1 MENLKVLKKLIKLLP
16 VFILLLCCEESNK
29 EEKQQI
35 NTDSKVI
42 NYSELN
48 LESIYKIQ
56 NYNQID
62 NWMNYIELSEFIEQL
77 NLNDFS
83 SVIDNKKYLIRFF
96 NVIKNTIPLD
106 INKPEIKSRLT
117 VIETDFLRFEA
128 MISNYEINDRIK
140 TKMVKKINNSFSNLN
155 FQIDKLT
162 EKERLFLSR

>member
-1 MENLKVLKKLIKLLP
+1 MKKLIKLLP
-16 VFILLLCCEESNK
+16 VFILLICCKEIDK
-29 EEKQQI
+29 EEKQQFD
-35 NTDSKVI
+35 TETKVI

-48 LESIYKIQ
+48 LESVYKIKI
-56 NYNQID
+56 YNQIE

-128 MISNYEINDRIK
+128 MISNYEINDRMK

-162 EKERLFLSR
+162 EKREIIPE

>member
-1 MENLKVLKKLIKLLP
+1 MKKLIKLLP
-16 VFILLLCCEESNK
+16 VFILLFCCKEIDK
-29 EEKQQI
+29 EEKQQLD
-35 NTDSKVI
+35 TETKVI

-48 LESIYKIQ
+48 LDSVYKIKI
-56 NYNQID
+56 YNQIE

-96 NVIKNTIPLD
+96 NVIKNTIPNE

-128 MISNYEINDRIK
+128 LISNYEINDKMKR
-140 TKMVKKINNSFSNLN
+140 KMVKKINNSFSNLN
-155 FQIDKLT
+155 YQIDKLT
-162 EKERLFLSR
+162 EKREIIPE

>member
-1 MENLKVLKKLIKLLP
+1 ML
-16 VFILLLCCEESNK
+16 
-29 EEKQQI
+29 
-35 NTDSKVI
+35 
-42 NYSELN
+42 
-48 LESIYKIQ
+48 
-56 NYNQID
+56 
-62 NWMNYIELSEFIEQL
+62 
-77 NLNDFS
+77 
-83 SVIDNKKYLIRFF
+83 LIRFF

>member
-1 MENLKVLKKLIKLLP
+1 MKKLIKLLP

-96 NVIKNTIPLD
+96 NVIKNTIPSD

-155 FQIDKLT
+155 YQIDKLT
-162 EKERLFLSR
+162 EKREIIPE

>member
-1 MENLKVLKKLIKLLP
+1 ML
-16 VFILLLCCEESNK
+16 FCCEESNK

-48 LESIYKIQ
+48 LESVYKIK

-62 NWMNYIELSEFIEQL
+62 NWMNYVELSEFIEQL